1 VGEEAMDSFVMRDCA
16 LLTRMSGVPE
26 AANLRELRERVA
38 VCGENVLYHHFC
50 ETLLRPSFDYPDY
63 HNDFAVWSKLY
74 LDDRVL
80 AERLGILDPFTLNSM
95 EHLRNTM
102 LDIIDERLSEV
113 PVIRSVSKGSEFFFL
128 EATTVV
134 FDTGDTVKEPG
145 QLPQAVRNMTNG
157 SVFFHFVEAR
167 RRTPDCMDDF
177 STWLTQ
183 FGETG
188 EECRDILTSI
198 DFSFLTLSEIRNVVV
213 DRLLES
219 GVADG

>member
-1 VGEEAMDSFVMRDCA
+1 
-16 LLTRMSGVPE
+16 
-26 AANLRELRERVA
+26 
-38 VCGENVLYHHFC
+38 
-50 ETLLRPSFDYPDY
+50 
-63 HNDFAVWSKLY
+63 
-74 LDDRVL
+74 
-80 AERLGILDPFTLNSM
+80 M

-157 SVFFHFVEAR
+157 SVFFHFGEAR